1 MGENGRTLSGGQRQR
16 ISIARA
22 LLKDAPIVLLDE
34 ATASVDPENE
44 THIQQALG
52 ALVKNKTVLVVAH
65 RLRSIAGCDHI
76 VVLQEG
82 TVVEEGVHEQLM
94 GAKGLYSR
102 LFALQT
108 KSASWS
114 AGRDGNDVR

>member
-1 MGENGRTLSGGQRQR
+1 M
-16 ISIARA
+16 
-22 LLKDAPIVLLDE
+22 LLDE

-82 TVVEEGVHEQLM
+82 TVIEEGVHEQLM
-94 GAKGLYSR
+94 GAKGLYGR